1 MENFLSRLNRNP
13 YAPIDG
19 ASVTKFDE
27 LGNGLD
33 DWGNVIAPRFEAPE
47 QTWGETALGV
57 ATAPAR
63 LATALAGSLSPY
75 GADGWQVPPVA
86 QEGWNALTAVGDAYN
101 YGMSDEEINSRAL
114 GMAGFMMGGGGLAAR
129 PAGGTGMFAGRL
141 AKTADQEALA
151 RAERLAAEGADRNAI
166 WNETGWFQGPDHKW
180 RFEIDDSGAY
190 ADVRGAVEDGWK
202 ANEQW
207 PLGHVLG
214 HKDAFSAYP
223 YLDDAGIQYRPF
235 PKKIENAFGAY
246 VQDGNNLV
254 LNSSHPN
261 FIDDNAALSTILHE
275 GQHSL
280 QATEGFARGGSRA
293 LFTPEE
299 IASERARIGAVPE
312 DNTGRT
318 SVGSAAGDAPDTD
331 VALGL
336 YKRLAGET
344 EARNVQTRMNMTPE
358 QRRATPPWETQDIP
372 FEDQI
377 VRLYSNASKEGALPA
392 LLAGQEAA
400 PLRGYHGSMYPD
412 YLDTAKKRGEFWAA
426 SDPSYDGIPVN
437 SANPERLYSFFEGS
451 TGQTAYP
458 SMTPVEM
465 QFKNALVAGGDSPS
479 PWTRVPFEGGQAS
492 TEDIVKLARER
503 GNDGVIFKNLQE
515 SGPVSDE
522 YVALGQG
529 TVRSPLTGETLFSNA
544 DSKPA
549 LLAGALA
556 QEQNVPGWLLPF
568 LQGM

>member
-33 DWGNVIAPRFEAPE
+33 DWGNVIAPKFEAPQ

-86 QEGWNALTAVGDAYN
+86 QEGWNALTAVGDAYTQ
-101 YGMSDEEINSRAL
+101 GMSEDEMRNRAL
-114 GMAGFMMGGGGLAAR
+114 GMAGFMMGGGGIA
-129 PAGGTGMFAGRL
+129 AGRGGMV
-141 AKTADQEALA
+141 
-151 RAERLAAEGADRNAI
+151 AA
-166 WNETGWFQGPDHKW
+166 
-180 RFEIDDSGAY
+180 
-190 ADVRGAVEDGWK
+190 
-202 ANEQW
+202 
-207 PLGHVLG
+207 
-214 HKDAFSAYP
+214 
-223 YLDDAGIQYRPF
+223 
-235 PKKIENAFGAY
+235 
-246 VQDGNNLV
+246 
-254 LNSSHPN
+254 
-261 FIDDNAALSTILHE
+261 
-275 GQHSL
+275 
-280 QATEGFARGGSRA
+280 
-293 LFTPEE
+293 
-299 IASERARIGAVPE
+299 
-312 DNTGRT
+312 
-318 SVGSAAGDAPDTD
+318 
-331 VALGL
+331 
-336 YKRLAGET
+336 
-344 EARNVQTRMNMTPE
+344 
-358 QRRATPPWETQDIP
+358 
-372 FEDQI
+372 
-377 VRLYSNASKEGALPA
+377 NASKEGAVPA